1 MEAAQTQ
8 KRGGYKIAIDVL
20 IIVIALLVSIVLL
33 VQHSNATEVMIDARD
48 DRYFRPVNKKID
60 LIFGN
65 PKADLFIVEYGDL
78 ECPYC
83 KEFHPHAKT
92 LIKSDWG
99 ISGKVAWV
107 WRNGFH
113 INETSVKKAQTLECI
128 RLHAGE
134 QARMTAWKFIE
145 ESLIGGVM
153 EIEYPDDRYKML
165 MKRLNVPFDKVE
177 QCRKEG
183 KEVALQT
190 LQAIQDVRELNIDE
204 TPYIQFI
211 SGNGELLFESVGSLT
226 TAQLESYVANI
237 LQSNKK
243 ERKR

>member
-1 MEAAQTQ
+1 MSTAQTQ
-8 KRGGYKIAIDVL
+8 KRGADSIVVDAVILTVAL
-20 IIVIALLVSIVLL
+20 IISIVLL
-33 VQHSNATEVMIDARD
+33 IQHSNTVQVMIDTRE
-48 DRYFRPVNKKID
+48 DRYFRPVNPKID

-65 PKADLFIVEYGDL
+65 PEAKLFIVEYGDL

-83 KEFHPHAKT
+83 KEFHAHAKT

-113 INETSVKKAQTLECI
+113 INETSLKKAQALECI

-134 QARMTAWKFIE
+134 QARTTAWKFIE

-153 EIEYPDDRYKML
+153 EIEYPHNRYKML
-165 MKRLNVPFDKVE
+165 MSRLNIPFDKVE
-177 QCRKEG
+177 ACRTEG
-183 KEVALQT
+183 KEIAPQT
-190 LQAIQDVRELNIDE
+190 IQAIQDVRELNIDE

-211 SGNGELLFESVGSLT
+211 SGSGELLFESVGTLT
-226 TAQLESYVANI
+226 TPQLESYIANI
-237 LQSNKK
+237 LQSSKK
-243 ERKR
+243 RK